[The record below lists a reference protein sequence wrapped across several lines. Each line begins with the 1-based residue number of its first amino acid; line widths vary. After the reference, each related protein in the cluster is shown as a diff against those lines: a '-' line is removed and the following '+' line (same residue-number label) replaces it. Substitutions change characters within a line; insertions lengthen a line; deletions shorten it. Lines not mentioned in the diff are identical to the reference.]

1 MEMFHFR
8 GTADVIIAR
17 QRGRDIAK
25 AIGFGLVDQ
34 TIVAYIIS
42 ELAVKLHSPLSGRG
56 YMVIRTIAGCREE
69 SKLGIEVR
77 LFDQFHGLSRVQ
89 VSSLEKLVDDMDVIR
104 DRAHGTVMTFRKWLV
119 SPLHID

>member
-17 QRGRDIAK
+17 QRGRGIAK

-34 TIVAYIIS
+34 TIIAYIIS
-42 ELAVKLHSPLSGRG
+42 ELAIKLNAFSEKG
-56 YMVIRTIAGCREE
+56 YMGIRTIAGCREE
-69 SKLGIEVR
+69 SELGIEVR
-77 LFDQFHGLSRVQ
+77 LFDQFHGLSRGQITNV
-89 VSSLEKLVDDMDVIR
+89 EKLVDDMDMIR

>member
-1 MEMFHFR
+1 VEMFHFR

-34 TIVAYIIS
+34 TVIAYIIS
-42 ELAVKLHSPLSGRG
+42 ELAMKLRGALTEKG
-56 YMVIRTIAGCREE
+56 YMVIRTIAGCREG

-77 LFDQFHGLSRVQ
+77 LFDHFHGLSRIQ